1 MDTKMK
7 FNDFYY
13 SILNDYLDN
22 KPNDL
27 KIEEWRDIYYI
38 NIPALSIILLHNIE
52 LDSKSIPKYLKN
64 KIENHIKKY
73 NSNNS
78 EKLLDYKCWHN
89 KDYSYTITI
98 AQYG

>member
-27 KIEEWRDIYYI
+27 KIEEWRDTYYI

-73 NSNNS
+73 KDNS
-78 EKLLDYKCWHN
+78 EKLITYKCYHN
-89 KDYSYTITI
+89 KDYSYTI
-98 AQYG
+98 AYYE